1 MTPNADG
8 PNDIAADPQRRLLME
23 SLFVASGDVTVAGP
37 GFIDTQAFPTIAEL
51 DRGATRGTLT
61 VALGTLAGLQYALTG
76 TAVVAPLALPLTLPG
91 TLVRPAGGPGA
102 LAVRGALSPEPGL
115 GAAGKGARRRAVPF
129 EDRPGPGEPG
139 LRRRAA
145 SGDQR
150 VWS

>member
-8 PNDIAADPQRRLLME
+8 PNDIAADPQRRVLME

-76 TAVVAPLALPLTLPG
+76 TAVVAPLTLPG
-91 TLVRPAGGPGA
+91 TLVLPAGGPGA

-115 GAAGKGARRRAVPF
+115 GAAGKGARRRRPGS
-129 EDRPGPGEPG
+129 PGPGRSSKG
-139 LRRRAA
+139 TARRRA
-145 SGDQR
+145 
-150 VWS
+150 